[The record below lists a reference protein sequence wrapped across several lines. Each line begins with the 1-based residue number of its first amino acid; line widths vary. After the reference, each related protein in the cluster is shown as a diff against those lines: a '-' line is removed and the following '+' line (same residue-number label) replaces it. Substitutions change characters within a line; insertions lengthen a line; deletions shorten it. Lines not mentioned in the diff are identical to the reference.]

1 MTLRAAVIG
10 CGAIGTGGADP
21 PHADVGT
28 YTHAGAYVACADTE
42 LVAVADADPGRAQE
56 AAARWGAAAG
66 TPTDAYRSADELLAG
81 AAPELVSL
89 CTPDPTHAELL
100 ARIVTAPRV
109 RGVLAEKP
117 LADHAAGAAALTRL
131 ARDRGVVLAINYS
144 RRFAPGIVAVAN
156 AIRAGELGEL
166 QHIHGTYVKG
176 LRHNGTHW
184 LDLLRMLAGDPVGA
198 RGWDRLQE
206 GGADPALDAELVL
219 ASGAGARLAALD
231 AREFTAF
238 EFELTGTAGRVRLA
252 SSGHR
257 IERWAVGPDERYP
270 GYRGLVAAQTE
281 DGVMRDV
288 TLHAVSDLVR
298 CVEHGGEPACTG
310 SDATRA
316 LVIAEAI
323 AASAASEGRMVAI
336 GSLRLDG

>member
-10 CGAIGTGGADP
+10 CGAIGAGAADP

-56 AAARWGAAAG
+56 AAARWGAA
-66 TPTDAYRSADELLAG
+66 DAYRSAETLLAG
-81 AAPELVSL
+81 AGPQLVSV

-100 ARIVTAPRV
+100 EQIVTTPGV

-117 LADHAAGAAALTRL
+117 LADDAVGAAALTRL
-131 ARDRGVVLAINYS
+131 ARERGVVLAVNYS
-144 RRFAPGIVAVAN
+144 RRFAPGIVAMAN
-156 AIRAGELGEL
+156 AIRAGEFGEI
-166 QHIHGTYVKG
+166 QHVHGTYVKG

-184 LDLLRMLAGDPVGA
+184 LDLLRMLAGDPVRT

-206 GGADPALDAELVL
+206 GGADPSLDAELVL
-219 ASGAGARLAALD
+219 AGGAGARLAALD

-238 EFELTGTAGRVRLA
+238 EFELTGTAGRVRLVSA
-252 SSGHR
+252 GHR

-281 DGVMRDV
+281 HGVMRDV

-298 CVEHGGEPACTG
+298 CVERGGEPACTG
-310 SDATRA
+310 GDATSA
-316 LVIAEAI
+316 LMIAEAI

-336 GSLRLDG
+336 GSLGLGG